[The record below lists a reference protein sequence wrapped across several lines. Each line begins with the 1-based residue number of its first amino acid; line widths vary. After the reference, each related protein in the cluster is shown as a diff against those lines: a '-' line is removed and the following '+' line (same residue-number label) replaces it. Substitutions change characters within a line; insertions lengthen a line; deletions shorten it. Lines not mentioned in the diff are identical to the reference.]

1 MSIHD
6 GPKPHPTQTELDTAI
21 WGILRDRDLPY
32 KWTGA
37 DDFEPAPADTYDHGN
52 QGADLLEA
60 RETTHR
66 EGRQ

>member
-6 GPKPHPTQTELDTAI
+6 GPNPHPTQTELDTAI
-21 WGILRDRDLPY
+21 WGILRDRNLPY

-37 DDFEPAPADTYDHGN
+37 DDYEPVPTDTHDFDN

-60 RETTHR
+60 RETGWR
-66 EGRQ
+66 DSA